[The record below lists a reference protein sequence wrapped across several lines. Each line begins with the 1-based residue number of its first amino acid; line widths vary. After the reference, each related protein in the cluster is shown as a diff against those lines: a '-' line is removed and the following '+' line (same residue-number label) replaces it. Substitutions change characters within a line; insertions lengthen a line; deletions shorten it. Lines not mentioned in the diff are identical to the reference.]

1 MNENTGS
8 GSETTRTLVSRTIE
22 GTDVLVSTEP
32 GEIFLDIPA
41 TSPRYIRVEEGG
53 VVQEGDV
60 RGKSSMEL
68 ESASLKKWRI
78 AEIGSHT
85 VRGVDLDSGESRE
98 WDRKTLETRL
108 GVGEYSTDLTDFE
121 RVSVTQAGGWDEY
134 EESDREKEPY
144 VMAIVYGNNGRK
156 FTQTYR
162 FVEPGEERLLE
173 LARRD
178 RKTEEFDEDLRARFE
193 KATELALRSE
203 GFAL

>member
-1 MNENTGS
+1 MSENVRTSS
-8 GSETTRTLVSRTIE
+8 GHTRTLVSRTIE
-22 GTDVLVSTEP
+22 GTDVLVGTEP

-53 VVQEGDV
+53 IVQEGDV

-78 AEIGSHT
+78 AEIGSDT
-85 VRGVDLDSGESRE
+85 VRGVDLDSGKSRE
-98 WDRKTLETRL
+98 WDRETLETRL
-108 GVGEYSTDLTDFE
+108 GIGEYSTDLTDFE
-121 RVSVTQAGGWDEY
+121 RVSVTQVGNWHGY
-134 EESDREKEPY
+134 QESDGEKEPY

-162 FVEPGEERLLE
+162 FVEPGEQRSLE
-173 LARRD
+173 LRRRD
-178 RKTEEFDEDLRARFE
+178 RKTEEFDEDLLARFE

-203 GFAL
+203 GYAL